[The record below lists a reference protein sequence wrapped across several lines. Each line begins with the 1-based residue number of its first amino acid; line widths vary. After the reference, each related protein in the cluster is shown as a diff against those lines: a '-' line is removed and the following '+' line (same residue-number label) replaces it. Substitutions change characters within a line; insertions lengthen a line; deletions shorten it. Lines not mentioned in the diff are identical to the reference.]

1 MQGYQGEM
9 TSRSFQRKL
18 RALEF
23 PIWNKF
29 DIENMENIQALV
41 IYLEQTKIREL
52 KVSERANLKK
62 VDDKKWVKY
71 FGDYLDEIE
80 DCPYQ
85 LKPKM
90 QTKDWIE
97 VIEWFVLYIHCI
109 HCLIINLSIIHR
121 LVSQAVART
130 YSDNREDYNRRTP
143 IRRVERREYALDGCE
158 SKETEEGMNELCKF
172 LNIPPNSDKVITAQ
186 TLYHFIKT
194 KFSLSSIT
202 NYEATLNDDNE
213 EDDSKR
219 DKNMLRKKYSAQH
232 DPWQNI
238 KTVDDVIKY
247 YGQNGHMANHL
258 GFTTGDKN
266 VDAAAIILR
275 VLYVLD
281 VRQSQNQLNEIVTFL
296 QRFTANPKTNPNLGQ
311 VGK

>member
-1 MQGYQGEM
+1 MA
-9 TSRSFQRKL
+9 SKSFQRKL

-29 DIENMENIQALV
+29 DIENREHIKSLV
-41 IYLEQTKIREL
+41 VYLEQTKIREL
-52 KVSERANLKK
+52 KVSQRANLKK
-62 VDDKKWVKY
+62 VKDKKWVRY

-90 QTKDWIE
+90 DQNDWVEI
-97 VIEWFVLYIHCI
+97 IEW
-109 HCLIINLSIIHR
+109 
-121 LVSQAVART
+121 LVSQAIART
-130 YSDNREDYNRRTP
+130 YSDGKDDFNRRTP
-143 IRRVERREYALDGCE
+143 IRRVERREYALTGCE
-158 SKETEEGMNELCKF
+158 AKECEEAMNGLCKF
-172 LNIPPNSDKVITAQ
+172 LNIPANSDKVITSQ

-202 NYEATLNDDNE
+202 NYEATLNDDE
-213 EDDSKR
+213 DDEDDSKR
-219 DKNMLRKKYSAQH
+219 DKNMLRKRYSSQH
-232 DPWQNI
+232 DPWQNV
-238 KTVDDVIKY
+238 KTVDDIIKY

-258 GFTTGDKN
+258 GFTTGDKH

-296 QRFTANPKTNPNLGQ
+296 QRFTANPKTNPNLGK